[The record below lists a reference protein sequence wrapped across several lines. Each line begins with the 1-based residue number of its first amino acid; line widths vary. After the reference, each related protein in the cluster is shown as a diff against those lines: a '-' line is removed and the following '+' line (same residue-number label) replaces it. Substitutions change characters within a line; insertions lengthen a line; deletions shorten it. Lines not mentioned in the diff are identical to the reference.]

1 MGISDLQESTGSVR
15 GSVQLKGK
23 HQINPMIPVLR
34 TYMVGYSDTPSDPK
48 YKSLYSYGMATHA
61 TLHWRSSELVTPNSE
76 LFRLFL
82 STFSKS
88 CVSCPKFRTPPPK
101 KKNKKN
107 PSPFNN
113 LQP

>member
-48 YKSLYSYGMATHA
+48 YKSPYSYGMATHA

-76 LFRLFL
+76 LFRLFPPSL
-82 STFSKS
+82 NPASHARNSE
-88 CVSCPKFRTPPPK
+88 PPPPK
-101 KKNKKN
+101 KKNKKKSK
-107 PSPFNN
+107 P
-113 LQP
+113 LQ